1 MNRHT
6 KCVGFNKKTKKNYIY
21 NWTKVLV
28 IITDQ
33 AVVKT
38 NGSFEIRWKSVFDL
52 FFLGNSTNNASI

>member
-38 NGSFEIRWKSVFDL
+38 NGSFEIR
-52 FFLGNSTNNASI
+52 